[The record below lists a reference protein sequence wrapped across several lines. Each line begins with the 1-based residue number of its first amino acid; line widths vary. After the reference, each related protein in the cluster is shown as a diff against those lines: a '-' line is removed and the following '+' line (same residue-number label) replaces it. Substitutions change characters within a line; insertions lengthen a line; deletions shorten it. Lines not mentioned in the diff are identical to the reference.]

1 MTKSEQKLSFEN
13 ALERVDEI
21 AAVLSGGSASL
32 EDSVRLYAEGS
43 KLLVEAGRLLDEAQL
58 EVEQISPDIFKGG
71 ETE

>member
-1 MTKSEQKLSFEN
+1 MSFEN

-58 EVEQISPDIFKGG
+58 AVEQINPDIFKGG